1 MALEKFRDIRQMPQA
16 GFERDCDAE
25 RLLARI
31 AHVLSLARRLAPG
44 LPRGVRRFR
53 SIEEAHE
60 DRVRW
65 TRERALRMR
74 GEA

>member
-1 MALEKFRDIRQMPQA
+1 MALQKFRDISEVPQA
-16 GFERDCDAE
+16 GFDRQCDAE

-53 SIEEAHE
+53 SVEEAHQ
-60 DRVRW
+60 DRLRW
-65 TRERALRMR
+65 VRERARRKR